1 MVALLLDIS
10 CVENME
16 DSVMLDCRAR
26 INAVFVIGSIRK
38 KNRSRKLPV
47 NKILTAVVS
56 PALSSVTIG
65 IIGRILEI
73 YMIITAE
80 KTETVRIVKPA
91 MRRFEVN
98 LLPPFTVNLCHIITP
113 LQVREVRSLE
123 LLLLSPCGLLPKT
136 RMNL

>member
-1 MVALLLDIS
+1 MVAILLDIS

-16 DSVMLDCRAR
+16 DSVMLDCRAG
-26 INAVFVIGSIRK
+26 INAVLVIGSIRK

-91 MRRFEVN
+91 VRRFEVN
-98 LLPPFTVNLCHIITP
+98 LLPPFMSYYHSFLHC
-113 LQVREVRSLE
+113 LQ
-123 LLLLSPCGLLPKT
+123 
-136 RMNL
+136 